1 MAKLTRR
8 TPFRVFVL
16 AVSALAVSA
25 YGAVTWSETDGAGTA
40 SGGGALSFVDAL
52 SLDSLSL
59 AATDGTIALSGP
71 GITFNGASPSVLLFG
86 NNIFNLPLTTAGAL
100 SFLLDEAAIDKR
112 TYDSDCLQ
120 KTDVLLFT
128 NTDLSQFNVS
138 GAIGVGKFLPSG
150 FAFRPFHPK
159 YDSGTLFVQMQG
171 VDGAYTKC
179 VKVRL
184 TQSGQDVLGCIIYAR
199 YSKAADY
206 GIDFDNEPYTASIAV
221 ATSADKEGYGIC
233 SITLAHID
241 PMSVTMLNPISA
253 GSLTFDAGGD
263 FTADGQGV
271 LDDDGSVACPVT
283 IDGTLTIT
291 NARDIAFANTLSGA
305 GTLNLAGCGPLKTS
319 SAEITHG
326 ETMSSAWTVVAEGS
340 LLQALTN
347 VYVNAFSGTAM
358 KTNATYASW
367 MKHFRDSGLGTMV
380 GQCIQLDSPWI
391 KCVYLEFRQTGT
403 NVESR
408 IKECWYTTS
417 TSQSTDI
424 DFDTLQVT
432 SSASPGVGYK
442 KSIGISNSPSEG
454 GYGIGSFTMYFNAED
469 YFSGKDIACTYF
481 QTESAMSAGATIYQ
495 RGGTVRVSHRDGLPA
510 VSGRYYLSAGGR
522 LILEATN
529 CTIDH
534 GTSRG
539 KTKIWATEGSIV
551 YADRSA
557 VIDRDNQ
564 ELILDAS
571 TLSLHAS
578 YNTYVNKLTLA
589 NGSQVVDKA
598 PLITYSVNAQWNVKG
613 TSPSFVKKGLTLASV
628 SGHVCTFNV
637 EDVTGDED
645 VDLVVDGNVMTFDNN
660 HHTNVY
666 FRKTGAGTMSLS
678 APVRLYKPM
687 RIDEGTVQLNS
698 SGILSG
704 TYPAVSIQ
712 LGGGGLSAMAGTS
725 NTASTLT
732 VTNNATIAVASGA
745 TLAFADS
752 SGAVW
757 TPGMKLSVTGDL
769 GVASVRFGTSS
780 AALTPDQQRM
790 LYVNGERAMLDRNGY
805 VVSGRPGT
813 QLLFR

>member
-1 MAKLTRR
+1 MIRR
-8 TPFRVFVL
+8 FVI
-16 AVSALAVSA
+16 AVSAFAVSA
-25 YGAVTWSETDGAGTA
+25 YGAVTWSVTDGVGTA
-40 SGGGALSFVDAL
+40 SGGGELSFVDSL

-71 GITFNGASPSVLLFG
+71 GITFNGASPSVSLSG
-86 NNIFNLPLTTAGAL
+86 NNILNLPITATGAL

-128 NTDLSQFNVS
+128 NTDLSQFNVF

-171 VDGAYTKC
+171 IDGAYTKC

-184 TQSGQDVLGCIIYAR
+184 TQSGQNVLGCIIYAR

-241 PMSVTMLNPISA
+241 PMSVTVLNPISA

-271 LDDDGSVACPVT
+271 LDDGGSVAYPVT

-291 NARDIAFANTLSGA
+291 NARNIAFANTLSGA
-305 GTLNLAGCGPLKTS
+305 GTLNLAGCGPMKTS
-319 SAEITHG
+319 SSEITHG
-326 ETMSSAWTVVAEGS
+326 ETMSSAWRVVAEGS

-358 KTNATYASW
+358 KSTPGSW
-367 MKHFRDSGLGTMV
+367 IKHFRDSGSGTMV

-403 NVESR
+403 NLESR

-432 SSASPGVGYK
+432 SSASPGVGYR

-454 GYGIGSFTMYFNAED
+454 GYGIGSFTMYFNAQDE
-469 YFSGKDIACTYF
+469 FSGKDIACTSF
-481 QTESAMSAGATIYQ
+481 EAESAMAANATIYQ
-495 RGGTVRVSHRDGLPA
+495 HGGTVRVSHRDGLPA
-510 VSGRYYLSAGGR
+510 VLGRYYLSAGGK

-529 CTIDH
+529 CAIDH

-551 YADRSA
+551 YADRNS

-589 NGSQVVDKA
+589 NGSRVVDKA

-637 EDVTGDED
+637 EDVTGDGG
-645 VDLVVDGNVMTFDNN
+645 VDLLVDGELKTYDSN

-678 APVRLYKPM
+678 SPVRLYTPI
-687 RIDEGTVQLNS
+687 RIDEGMIQLNS
-698 SGILSG
+698 SGMLSG
-704 TYPAVSIQ
+704 TYPAVRIQ
-712 LGGGGLSAMAGTS
+712 LGGGGLSAAAGTS
-725 NTASTLT
+725 NIVSTLT
-732 VTNNATIAVASGA
+732 VTNNSTIAVASGA

-752 SGAVW
+752 SDAIW
-757 TPGMKLSVTGDL
+757 TPGMKLDVTGDV
-769 GVASVRFGTSS
+769 GGASVRFGTSS
-780 AALTPDQQRM
+780 AALTPEQQRM